1 MAKIHLQICF
11 FLPSVVKFSWLDQKG
26 LLVSVKLQKQ
36 YIADFLST
44 LFNQNNQC
52 TCIIGQESISNKAPF
67 TEETNILFLEGRV
80 HCAQRPATYI

>member
-11 FLPSVVKFSWLDQKG
+11 FFTLSRKV
-26 LLVSVKLQKQ
+26 LLTWSKEFVGKAAKAIHSRLSINLVYSKYLL
-36 YIADFLST
+36 YIMW
-44 LFNQNNQC
+44 
-52 TCIIGQESISNKAPF
+52 QESISNKAQF